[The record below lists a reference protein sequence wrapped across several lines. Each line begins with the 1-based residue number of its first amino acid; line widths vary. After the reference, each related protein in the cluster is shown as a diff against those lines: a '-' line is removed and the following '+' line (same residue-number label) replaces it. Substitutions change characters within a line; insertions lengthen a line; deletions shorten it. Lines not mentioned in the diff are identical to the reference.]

1 MKICEYW
8 FTTDF
13 FVGGIAIVDLFV
25 YSLMC
30 STISAKFEVERKVK
44 YPNPRVDQSLT
55 FYYSYYS
62 IYPPTC
68 HAQGTPLISK
78 LCGMETHS
86 NSSWNNTKF
95 AKRYQFLHKYFQFSC
110 SCSTEHNEGNP
121 TLNNRFL
128 NVIVWACSF
137 MEVEFVLKF
146 GWGLIL
152 IIIDNIFY

>member
-44 YPNPRVDQSLT
+44 YPNPIVDQSLT

-128 NVIVWACSF
+128 NVIV
-137 MEVEFVLKF
+137 
-146 GWGLIL
+146 
-152 IIIDNIFY
+152 